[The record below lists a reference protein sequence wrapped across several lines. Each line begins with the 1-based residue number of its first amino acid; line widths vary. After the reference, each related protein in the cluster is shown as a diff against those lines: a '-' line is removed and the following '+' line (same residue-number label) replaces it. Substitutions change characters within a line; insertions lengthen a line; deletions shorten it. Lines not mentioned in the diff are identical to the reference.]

1 MRVYYASFLRKTF
14 KKKQGNSNPSSHK
27 NKKNKLKDNK
37 ESTFKHN
44 NNIEYNK
51 IIIQ

>member
-1 MRVYYASFLRKTF
+1 MRRSFVKHLKRSK
-14 KKKQGNSNPSSHK
+14 GNRMNPSSHK

-44 NNIEYNK
+44 NNIEYNN